1 MYLTERQKKSIE
13 WLSREFGMIHAARDG
28 YVFREGITDLT
39 LERKVKEMEEML
51 LNELV
56 EHREENGNG
65 FLNE

>member
-1 MYLTERQKKSIE
+1 
-13 WLSREFGMIHAARDG
+13 MIHAARDG